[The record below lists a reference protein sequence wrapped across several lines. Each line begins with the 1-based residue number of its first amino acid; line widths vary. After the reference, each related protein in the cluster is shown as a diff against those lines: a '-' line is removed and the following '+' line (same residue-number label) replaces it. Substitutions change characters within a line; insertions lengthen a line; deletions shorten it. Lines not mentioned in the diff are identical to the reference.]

1 MKPSR
6 VHYSVVALAVLIDMM
21 SYMDRVC
28 ISVAAPKI
36 REEFGFSPSQVG
48 LIFSIFSLS
57 YFLFQT
63 FWGALADRFGARG
76 IVSLAILWWSAFTG
90 FTAVAWN
97 FASLLVIRFCFGAV
111 EAALSP
117 AIASAFGRWV
127 PVTERSTAF
136 GAFLGGGRTGGAITP
151 AIAAFLLLRYGWR
164 AMFVVFAGLGLF
176 WAALWW
182 FWYRNSPNEH
192 RFVNAAELAQI
203 GATSATATDFATPAP
218 AAVKLVWSK
227 PLVSLL
233 AVAFGSTFLWQFFIT
248 WFPTYLMEDRGFTL
262 TQAAGYAGLPFL
274 FGVAA
279 NWMGGLGTDSLGR
292 RFTPAKARTAMG
304 FFGLTLAAGFMA
316 AGMFWPERSTAA
328 VLMALCAFS
337 ADLYLGAAWASA
349 VAIGGKA
356 GGTVAG
362 LMNSSSNAA
371 AFVSPLLMGWVLQ
384 TYHNWNAVLGLGV
397 ATTLIAAVLWLN
409 VNPREPRRK

>member
-36 REEFGFSPSQVG
+36 REEFGFSASQVG

-63 FWGALADRFGARG
+63 FWGAMADRFGARG

-90 FTAVAWN
+90 FTALAWN
-97 FASLLVIRFCFGAV
+97 FVSLLVIRFCFGAV

-117 AIASAFGRWV
+117 AIASAFSRWV

-151 AIAAFLLLRYGWR
+151 AIAALLMLRYGWR
-164 AMFVVFAGLGLF
+164 VMFVVFAGLGLF

-192 RFVNAAELAQI
+192 RFVNEAELERI
-203 GATSATATDFATPAP
+203 GAPAVPAP
-218 AAVKLVWSK
+218 ASAGRETTMKFAWSK

-248 WFPTYLMEDRGFTL
+248 WFPTYLMENRGFTL

-274 FGVAA
+274 FGLGA
-279 NWMGGLGTDSLGR
+279 NWIGGLATDALGR
-292 RFTPAKARTAMG
+292 RFTPGAARAATG
-304 FFGLTLAAGFMA
+304 CVGLTLAAGFMA
-316 AGMFWPERSTAA
+316 AGMFWPERGTAA
-328 VLMALCAFS
+328 VLMALCAFC

-397 ATTLIAAVLWLN
+397 ATTLVAAVLWLN
-409 VNPREPRRK
+409 VNPREARRG

>member
-63 FWGALADRFGARG
+63 FWGAMADRFGARG

-90 FTAVAWN
+90 FTALAWN
-97 FASLLVIRFCFGAV
+97 FVSLLVIRFCFGAV

-117 AIASAFGRWV
+117 AIASAFSRWV

-136 GAFLGGGRTGGAITP
+136 GAFLGGGRTGGAVTP

-182 FWYRNSPNEH
+182 FWYRNSPSEH
-192 RFVNAAELAQI
+192 RFVNEAELERI
-203 GATSATATDFATPAP
+203 GALVVPAP
-218 AAVKLVWSK
+218 ASAGRAATAKFVWSK
-227 PLVSLL
+227 PLVNLL

-248 WFPTYLMEDRGFTL
+248 WFPTYLMENRGFTL

-274 FGVAA
+274 FGVGA
-279 NWMGGLGTDSLGR
+279 NWMGGLATDALGR
-292 RFTPAKARTAMG
+292 RFTPGAARAAMG
-304 FFGLTLAAGFMA
+304 FFGLTFAAAFMT
-316 AGMFWPERSTAA
+316 AGMLWPERGTAA

-371 AFVSPLLMGWVLQ
+371 AFASPLLMGWVLQ

-409 VNPREPRRK
+409 VNPREAPRE